1 MKQLV
6 VSNIDPSWP
15 NIEIEYHKPIELFID
30 SLFGYDPNRNSFK
43 ILWVKEMEA
52 ISGFKQ
58 TAMQNKNMFDAILTY
73 DDEILRECDN
83 SHLML
88 FGTSWVHD
96 YKFKEKKFQISH
108 LTGHKNYTTG
118 HKLRQKVHYKQDKI
132 NTPKDFY
139 ISQYGG
145 VDNFSNNK
153 ILLESKHPLFDSQ
166 FHICIE
172 NSQQS
177 NCFTEKLIDC
187 FVTKTIPIYFGAPNI
202 EKYFD
207 TNGMF
212 IVNSFEEILKIS
224 NSLTEQDYKSRE
236 LYLEKNFEF
245 AQQYVN
251 IVDRLKTLITKV
263 LKDEKSNINKH

>member
-1 MKQLV
+1 MKQRI

-15 NIEIEYHKPIELFID
+15 NIEVEYDKPIELFID
-30 SLFGYDPNRNSFK
+30 SLGGYNSSNNSFK

-52 ISGFKQ
+52 ISGFKR
-58 TAMQNKNMFDAILTY
+58 TAIQNKDMFDAILTY

-83 SHLML
+83 AYLML

-96 YKFKEKKFQISH
+96 YEFKEKKFQISH
-108 LTGHKNYTTG
+108 LTGHKNYAIG

-139 ISQYGG
+139 ISKYGG
-145 VDNFSNNK
+145 VENFTNNQ
-153 ILLESKHPLFDSQ
+153 ILGEKKDLLFNSQ

-177 NCFTEKLIDC
+177 NCFTEKIIDC

-202 EKYFD
+202 SEYFD
-207 TNGMF
+207 LNGMF
-212 IVNSFEEILKIS
+212 IVNNVEEIINTC
-224 NSLTEQDYKSRE
+224 NSLCENSYNEK
-236 LYLEKNFEF
+236 LEFINKNFEL
-245 AQQYVN
+245 AQKYIT
-251 IVDRLKTLITKV
+251 IVDRLELLINEIIK
-263 LKDEKSNINKH
+263 K